1 MSITTVETF
10 DNQTTW
16 VPFNICNTLIPINLF
31 SVNHIKP
38 VKVTDRQLQ
47 LVDDVYIR
55 DLTIKNVYSIKDYV
69 YKENV
74 GVRTILF
81 LYERESGELIY
92 KTESDDT
99 GYFEFNNLD
108 KNLEYVVTSSDK
120 KHQFKSIIKNY
131 DR

>member
-1 MSITTVETF
+1 MK
-10 DNQTTW
+10 
-16 VPFNICNTLIPINLF
+16 NIKPINFL
-31 SVNHIKP
+31 KP
-38 VKVTDRQLQ
+38 ASANNIEISENI
-47 LVDDVYIR
+47 YIS
-55 DLTIKNVYSIKDYV
+55 DLRLKNIHTIKDYV

-74 GVRTILF
+74 GVRTHLF

-108 KNLEYVVTSSDK
+108 KNLEYVVTSNDK
-120 KHQFKSIIKNY
+120 THQFKSIIKNY

>member
-1 MSITTVETF
+1 M
-10 DNQTTW
+10 
-16 VPFNICNTLIPINLF
+16 
-31 SVNHIKP
+31 KP
-38 VKVTDRQLQ
+38 VKNVGIPVHLDDKIYITDLR
-47 LVDDVYIR
+47 
-55 DLTIKNVYSIKDYV
+55 IKNAYNIKDYV

-108 KNLEYVVTSSDK
+108 KNLEYVVTSNDK
-120 KHQFKSIIKNY
+120 THQFKSIIKNY